1 MAALRGGARMQAGQN
16 ALAKRGIPDERIYAD
31 KKTGATIDRAG
42 LDELLRYARTG
53 AVAFADR
60 WAG

>member
-1 MAALRGGARMQAGQN
+1 MQAGQN